1 MSQALAALAALGAS
15 VCFAGGNAAQ
25 HYDVDRC
32 RGSSGVRLGVLARL
46 AARPV
51 WWLGSAA
58 GLAGVVL
65 QVLAL
70 ASGSLVVVQPL
81 LVTSLLFA
89 LPAAALL
96 RRRRVSQADCG
107 WALLLVGSLA
117 LFLLAARPGG
127 HTGPIH
133 AGRLGIAVVVLGAL
147 CLVVVALAASGH
159 LRHRAAWW
167 GAAAGA
173 GLGLS
178 SALGKYC
185 LLLVPFG
192 VVGVVR
198 GWPLWVLL
206 GVVAASVLLTQTAF
220 QAGPLAASLPPLT
233 MLDPLAAV
241 CLGVVGL
248 SESVASSPPA
258 IAGQVVA
265 GLAMTVAVVQLAR
278 LTADPRAG
286 LTAPSATRRADEG
299 GRLWRSP
306 G

>member
-1 MSQALAALAALGAS
+1 MSEALAVLAALGAS
-15 VCFAGGNAAQ
+15 VCFAGGNACQ
-25 HYDVDRC
+25 HFDVDRC

-51 WWLGSAA
+51 WWLGSAV
-58 GLAGVVL
+58 GVAGVVL

-70 ASGSLVVVQPL
+70 AAGSLVVVQPL
-81 LVTSLLFA
+81 LVSSLLFA

-96 RRRRVSQADCG
+96 RGRRVSRADCG
-107 WALLLVGSLA
+107 WALVLVAALA
-117 LFLLAARPGG
+117 LFLLAAHPGG
-127 HTGPIH
+127 HTGPMH
-133 AGRLGIAVVVLGAL
+133 AGRLGIAVAVLGVL
-147 CLVVVALAASGH
+147 CLLVVALAASGH

-192 VVGVVR
+192 VVGVLR
-198 GWPLWVLL
+198 DWPLWVLL
-206 GVVAASVLLTQTAF
+206 GVVAGSVVLTQTAF

-248 SESVASSPPA
+248 AESVATSPPA
-258 IAGQVVA
+258 IAGQIVA
-265 GLAMTVAVVQLAR
+265 GVAMTVAVIALAR
-278 LTADPRAG
+278 RTAAAQTPRARRPAVE
-286 LTAPSATRRADEG
+286 TPS
-299 GRLWRSP
+299 P
-306 G
+306 